1 MVRITDILLLII
13 PVMVLSLLVG
23 LGLMIA
29 VLASEGRNSKLITAS
44 QIAGLVNL
52 ALILP
57 LGLLAWSAEARDVR
71 WMFMFAAGAFALIG
85 LLGIRMPRRFRD

>member
-1 MVRITDILLLII
+1 VPTIVDILMLTV

-23 LGLMIA
+23 LGLALA
-29 VLASEGRNSKLITAS
+29 VLATEARNGRLIIAS

-57 LGLLAWSAEARDVR
+57 LGLLAWSAETRDVR
-71 WMFMFAAGAFALIG
+71 WMFMFVAGAFALVG
-85 LLGIRMPRRFRD
+85 LLGIRLPYRFRD